1 MADEGQANTFGGIL
15 TRRLGSCLA
24 ALVLFFL
31 LPCAGCG
38 KKKPPPPPPP
48 AVLTITVTPTN
59 VPIFQE
65 WIGTIDGSVNAQ
77 IRAQVTGYLLAQ
89 DYAEGSHVKK
99 GDLLFQIDP
108 RPFQATLDQAKAK
121 LAQDQAQL
129 ENNRLDVQRY
139 TPLAKDNAIS
149 QQQLDT
155 AIQATASA
163 EALVKADKAAIESAA
178 LNLGFTRITSP
189 IDGLAG
195 LAEAQIGN
203 LVGPSTAVA
212 LTTVSAINPVRV
224 YFQVN
229 EQSYLSFWRQFI
241 SIKPTDPPPPLLEL
255 ILSDGSVYPE
265 KGKFAFADRQI
276 NVNTGTLQ
284 ITSVF
289 PNDQFLLR
297 PGQYARIRV
306 QTQVAKNTLVVPQRA
321 VMELQGSYELAVV
334 GESNRITIASVKV
347 GRQVG
352 TDWIIEEGLKP
363 GSQVV
368 VEGTQKA
375 KADTVVTPKS
385 WTPSKQEGGD

>member
-1 MADEGQANTFGGIL
+1 MADEGKANTFGGML
-15 TRRLGSCLA
+15 TRRLGLCLA
-24 ALVLFFL
+24 ALALLFLF
-31 LPCAGCG
+31 PCAGCG
-38 KKKPPPPPPP
+38 KKKPPPRPPPT
-48 AVLTITVTPTN
+48 VLTITVTPTN

-77 IRAQVTGYLLAQ
+77 IRAQVTGYLLTQ

-108 RPFQATLDQAKAK
+108 RPFQAALDQAKAK
-121 LAQDQAQL
+121 LAQDEAQL
-129 ENNRLDVQRY
+129 KNNRLDVQRY

-149 QQQLDT
+149 QQQLDN
-155 AIQATASA
+155 AIQATAST

-195 LAEAQIGN
+195 LAQVQIGN
-203 LVGPSTAVA
+203 LVGPSSEV

-224 YFQVN
+224 FFQVS
-229 EQSYLSFWRQFI
+229 EQSYLTFWRQFI
-241 SIKPTDPPPPLLEL
+241 SAKPTDPSPAPPLEL

-265 KGKFAFADRQI
+265 KGKFAFADRQV

-284 ITSVF
+284 ITSQF

-297 PGQYARIRV
+297 PGQYARIRA
-306 QTQVAKNTLVVPQRA
+306 QTEVKENTLLVPQRA
-321 VMELQGSYELAVV
+321 VMELQGSYQLAVI
-334 GESNRITIASVKV
+334 GESNKVTLASVKV

-352 TDWIIEEGLKP
+352 TDWIIEDGLKP
-363 GSQVV
+363 GARIV

-375 KADTVVTPKS
+375 KAGTVVTPQL
-385 WTPSKQEGGD
+385 WTPPKQEDGE

>member
-1 MADEGQANTFGGIL
+1 MADEGQANTFGGTL
-15 TRRLGSCLA
+15 TRRLGFCLA
-24 ALVLFFL
+24 ALALFFIFL
-31 LPCAGCG
+31 SAGCN

-48 AVLTITVTPTN
+48 TVLTITITPTN
-59 VPIFQE
+59 VPIIQE

-108 RPFQATLDQAKAK
+108 RPFQAELDQAKAK

-155 AIQATASA
+155 AVQATAAS

-178 LNLGFTRITSP
+178 LNLGFTRITAP

-195 LAEAQIGN
+195 LAEVQIGN
-203 LVGPSTAVA
+203 LVGPLTPA

-224 YFQVN
+224 YFQVS
-229 EQSYLSFWRQFI
+229 EQSYLTFWRKFI
-241 SIKPTDPPPPLLEL
+241 STNTDPAPPPLEL

-265 KGKFAFADRQI
+265 KGKFAFADRQV

-284 ITSVF
+284 ITGLF
-289 PNDQFLLR
+289 PNEQYLLR
-297 PGQYARIRV
+297 PGQYARIRA
-306 QTQVAKNTLVVPQRA
+306 QTHVLENSIILPQRA
-321 VMELQGSYELAVV
+321 VMELQGSYEVAVV
-334 GESNRITIASVKV
+334 GESNRVSLASVQV
-347 GRQVG
+347 GQQVG
-352 TDWIIEEGLKP
+352 TEWIIQEGLKP
-363 GSQVV
+363 GAQVV

-375 KADTVVTPKS
+375 KAGTVVNPKP
-385 WTPSKQEGGD
+385 WTPPKQDGGD